1 MKTTPC
7 PICGSTSARAH
18 DSATGACTHPDGCN
32 RRRCHRRCDEDARRG
47 VREQCS
53 ATTGQRSVLFC
64 VLRKGHGGLHLHG
77 TKEWGGSYQHPV
89 AKALLAGVGAT
100 DIKSE
105 G

>member
-1 MKTTPC
+1 M
-7 PICGSTSARAH
+7 
-18 DSATGACTHPDGCN
+18 
-32 RRRCHRRCDEDARRG
+32 
-47 VREQCS
+47 
-53 ATTGQRSVLFC
+53 
-64 VLRKGHGGLHLHG
+64 LRKGHGGLHLHG